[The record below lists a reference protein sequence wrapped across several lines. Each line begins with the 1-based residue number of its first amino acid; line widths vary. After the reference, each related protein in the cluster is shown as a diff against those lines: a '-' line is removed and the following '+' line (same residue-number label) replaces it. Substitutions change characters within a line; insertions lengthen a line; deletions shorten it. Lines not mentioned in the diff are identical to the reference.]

1 MAKKRMLY
9 KKANPFPPSTL
20 ESLGGPSLQP
30 LVRLH
35 RHFSLKGSTGME
47 LHLRVFWGG
56 FTVAAF
62 TYQM

>member
-20 ESLGGPSLQP
+20 EGLGGPSLQP

-35 RHFSLKGSTGME
+35 SHTS
-47 LHLRVFWGG
+47 V
-56 FTVAAF
+56 
-62 TYQM
+62 